1 MLLFGNGGSAA
12 DAQHI
17 AAEFVGRFVPDR
29 RALPAISLATDTSAL
44 TALGNDYGYNFVF
57 SRQVE
62 ALGVSGD
69 VAIGISTSGNSP
81 NVIAALDAARAK
93 GMLTIGFTGEGG
105 GKMVS
110 HTDILFCVPS
120 KVHAADSGDASDA
133 GPHHLRAGRPG
144 ALSGSVGTKSQSNG
158 LTVESAYPIQPL
170 DLDRVSTYPLADR
183 KSKVHSGIVRQTAR
197 RLRLDSRV
205 HFKTSTNPRSGKP
218 AHSDSGNSLCARHQQ
233 THHLGHGWTRH

>member
-1 MLLFGNGGSAA
+1 MNQTINLIEELAGESARVKTLFFKNNSKKIAETADALAAAFRQGRKLLLFGNGGSAA

-44 TALGNDYGYNFVF
+44 TALGNDYGFNFVF

-81 NVIAALDAARAK
+81 NVIAALDVAREL

-105 GKMVS
+105 GKMIS

-120 KVHAADSGDASDA
+120 KYTPRIQETHLTLAHILCEVVDRELFPEAWAA
-133 GPHHLRAGRPG
+133 RAK
-144 ALSGSVGTKSQSNG
+144 AT
-158 LTVESAYPIQPL
+158 
-170 DLDRVSTYPLADR
+170 D
-183 KSKVHSGIVRQTAR
+183 
-197 RLRLDSRV
+197 
-205 HFKTSTNPRSGKP
+205 
-218 AHSDSGNSLCARHQQ
+218 
-233 THHLGHGWTRH
+233 